1 MRLIQTL
8 CTVHYSG
15 RGDTVFDPSVRLVIV
30 KSDGSVM
37 IHRDKGLKPINYMTN
52 VKDTDEYDSIDISDD
67 GTKRC
72 VHHLV
77 VSSKTETIDVSM
89 FEIHFDMELD
99 FPEDDKEL
107 KRKGTEKQ
115 LQAWLSIDDNF
126 IRTFG
131 DNCRFLTREW
141 FTGKGNVDLLGLDS
155 SDGQVMLIEV
165 KRIAKRNDVFQ
176 VFRYKTALK
185 ELHDYAVSIGD
196 EDVVTT
202 QSKGAFPVKTVSIEN
217 PHAILIASKL
227 KDGVREECAKQGVVP
242 IELGYGWT
250 KDIHNSID
258 VGNQG
263 FAAVVGEESA
273 SEVADEK
280 VSGRVGKKHEHVDG
294 TYDDNNVLMPSLFSS
309 LR

>member
-15 RGDTVFDPSVRLVIV
+15 RGDTIFDPSVRLVIV

-52 VKDTDEYDSIDISDD
+52 VKDTDEYDSIDMINDD
-67 GTKRC
+67 ERT

-77 VSSKTETIDVSM
+77 VSSKTETIDISM
-89 FEIHFDMELD
+89 FEVYFDMELD

-126 IRTFG
+126 VSTFG
-131 DNCRFLTREW
+131 EQCSFLTREW
-141 FTGKGNVDLLGLDS
+141 FTGKGNVDLLGFDS

-176 VFRYKTALK
+176 VFRYKTALR
-185 ELHDYAVSIGD
+185 ELHSYAVSMGETEIT
-196 EDVVTT
+196 TT
-202 QSKGAFPVKTVSIEN
+202 QSKGAFPVATSSIEN

-227 KDGVREECAKQGVVP
+227 KDGVREECAKQGVTA

-273 SEVADEK
+273 AEVADEK
-280 VSGRVGKKHEHVDG
+280 VSGRAGKKYEHVDK
-294 TYDDNNVLMPSLFSS
+294 THDNQNIVIPSLFSS
-309 LR
+309 LS